1 MAENNKQR
9 LSISVSTE
17 TVELI
22 NESLKLE
29 KFRNKSHVVEFS
41 INKVLKGETPQGKT
55 LGYSGNKQ
63 NSNQEIE
70 NGN

>member
-1 MAENNKQR
+1 MVENNKQR

-22 NESLKLE
+22 DESLKLE

-41 INKVLKGETPQGKT
+41 INKT
-55 LGYSGNKQ
+55 LREKENT
-63 NSNQEIE
+63 NQEIK

>member
-41 INKVLKGETPQGKT
+41 INKVLKDKR
-55 LGYSGNKQ
+55 